1 MPVGSLARQITL
13 GALIAVIGASVL
25 FGVTLYVSP
34 TQSVSQSSTQ
44 STGSSSTLQPNCPS
58 TCIIII
64 NNDIYGNN
72 QPVTVAVG
80 TKVVWVNNDSTQHT
94 VTANNG
100 AFGSPIINPG
110 DNFSYTFEQLGTY
123 SYHDE
128 IHPMT
133 GVVIV
138 GPPYTYSSSTSTTV
152 EYQAPNI
159 LIQGASLCPTNCVY
173 LSPHL
178 SAMIIVN
185 ATIPLSSLTLYVNN
199 TLEPSSQEGSNNN
212 TLTAYALDFK
222 ATPNN
227 PEMPIVAG
235 EVYAIEFVAVF
246 SNGIVATATTTV
258 TAG

>member
-1 MPVGSLARQITL
+1 M
-13 GALIAVIGASVL
+13 L

-34 TQSVSQSSTQ
+34 TQ

-64 NNDIYGNN
+64 NNGIYGNN

-80 TKVVWVNNDSTQHT
+80 TKVVWVNNDGTEHT
-94 VTANNG
+94 VTADNG
-100 AFGSPIINPG
+100 AFGSGILNPG
-110 DNFSYTFEQLGTY
+110 NNFSYIFDQTGTY
-123 SYHDE
+123 SYHDL
-128 IHPMT
+128 IHPMM

-138 GPPYTYSSSTSTTV
+138 GPPYTYSSSSASTTATIG
-152 EYQAPNI
+152 YRAPNI

-173 LSPHL
+173 PSPHL

-212 TLTAYALDFK
+212 TLTSYALDFK

-227 PEMPIVAG
+227 PEMPILAG
-235 EVYAIEFVAVF
+235 KVYVIEFVAVF
-246 SNGIVATATTTV
+246 SDGIVATATTTV